1 MEPYG
6 SHLVKPYG
14 VLLMAFGGPDS
25 PEAVE
30 PFITNL
36 TGGRRPPPA
45 LRDRVIEKYR
55 RIGGKSPLLDI
66 TRAQARAL
74 EDKLGHGFRVYVG
87 MRYWHPFIEEA
98 LAQMAQDG
106 VRRAAAISLSP
117 HYSRVSTGAYT
128 KEIEEA
134 QSRLGT
140 DLRVKPAGA
149 WYDHPAFIEALAEK
163 FLGAFYEFPE
173 DRRQGLTV
181 VFSAHSLPL
190 AHIEAGDPYVDQL
203 RATISALLNR
213 VSGRTGPLD
222 WRLAFQSKGGGQG
235 QWLEPEVEAVLD
247 ELAAAGRGD
256 MLLVPVGFA
265 ADHIETLYDIDIAIR
280 GHAESL
286 GLEFRRSASLNASP
300 LFIEALADIARK
312 TFEVI
317 V

>member
-1 MEPYG
+1 MG
-6 SHLVKPYG
+6 PYG

-55 RIGGKSPLLDI
+55 RIGGKSPLLEI
-66 TRAQARAL
+66 TLAQARAL
-74 EDKLGHGFRVYVG
+74 EDRLGQGFRVYVG

-98 LAQMAQDG
+98 LAQIARDG
-106 VRRAAAISLSP
+106 VRQAAAISLSP

-128 KEIEEA
+128 KEIEEVIA
-134 QSRLGT
+134 RCGLG
-140 DLRVKPAGA
+140 LRVKVAEA

-173 DRRQGLTV
+173 DRRQDLAV

-190 AHIEAGDPYVDQL
+190 AHIEQGDPYLDQL
-203 RATISALLNR
+203 RATISALLDR
-213 VSGRTGPLD
+213 VSGRTGRPD

-235 QWLEPEVEAVLD
+235 QWLEPEVETVLD
-247 ELAAAGRGD
+247 ELTASGRQD
-256 MLLVPVGFA
+256 VLLVPVGFV

-280 GHAESL
+280 EYAEAI

-312 TFEVI
+312 TSEVI